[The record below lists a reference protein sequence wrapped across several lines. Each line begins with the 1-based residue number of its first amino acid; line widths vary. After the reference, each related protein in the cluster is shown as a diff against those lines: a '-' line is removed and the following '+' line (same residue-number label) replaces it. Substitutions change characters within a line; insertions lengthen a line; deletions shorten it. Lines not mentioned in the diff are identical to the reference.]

1 MIGSSRD
8 GLVTTIEIQREDKRN
23 ALDHE
28 VLDGLAAAFA
38 DAVDSGARA
47 VVLTGR
53 GAMFCAGAD
62 LSGPVYDPDFLTKLV
77 ATLQQIE
84 TAPVPV
90 IAALNGSALG
100 AGLQLAMVADLRV
113 MAPGATVGIPAAKLG
128 VAVDEW
134 TIRRLISLVG
144 GGTARGMLIGCDP
157 LTADRAHLIGFANR
171 IGDLADAQTWAAS
184 IAELAPLT
192 LAHYKLVFAGD
203 GARDDAPPERIEAM
217 MRAWDSEDLVEGR
230 TARAEKRAPR
240 FTGR

>member
-38 DAVDSGARA
+38 DAVESGARA

-90 IAALNGSALG
+90 IAATSSALAFRKSGSPVPSVMKSSGAVSRPSSILRSDMMAASEPGG
-100 AGLQLAMVADLRV
+100 AGFSS
-113 MAPGATVGIPAAKLG
+113 
-128 VAVDEW
+128 
-134 TIRRLISLVG
+134 SLS
-144 GGTARGMLIGCDP
+144 
-157 LTADRAHLIGFANR
+157 
-171 IGDLADAQTWAAS
+171 S
-184 IAELAPLT
+184 I
-192 LAHYKLVFAGD
+192 
-203 GARDDAPPERIEAM
+203 
-217 MRAWDSEDLVEGR
+217 
-230 TARAEKRAPR
+230 KR
-240 FTGR
+240 